1 MICGSTNTKTSPSYS
16 LITGFLSKDIFSERP
31 VKKVKISNVE
41 LFVSIES
48 RLDKVVSV
56 RLSSFNPRQEVE
68 FYFII
73 LFLLTIFFQYF
84 CNA

>member
-1 MICGSTNTKTSPSYS
+1 M
-16 LITGFLSKDIFSERP
+16 
-31 VKKVKISNVE
+31 KISNVE

-48 RLDKVVSV
+48 RLDKVGLV
-56 RLSSFNPRQEVE
+56 RLPSFNPRQEVE
-68 FYFII
+68 FYFI